1 MSDPEEAATRPARIA
16 RWLGLDHNLLR
27 RRSDRAQTF
36 VMAVLLAA
44 FVVGSPISAI
54 AASHIARAAT
64 LRAEQ
69 TQQGWRRVPAVLLQG
84 SPKNAGFMYQSA
96 TFAWVQAKWTAPGG
110 IVHVGEVPAV
120 SGTKAGA
127 TVRIWIDSAGNLTT
141 TPLNST
147 QMADRV
153 IAAVV
158 FAPIVLGIVLLSVAA
173 IVRRA
178 FERRRII
185 RWEIAW
191 EAIEPQWTH
200 RA

>member
-16 RWLGLDHNLLR
+16 RWLGLDHNPLR
-27 RRSDRAQTF
+27 RRSDRMQTF

-44 FVVGSPISAI
+44 FAVGSPISVI
-54 AASHIARAAT
+54 AVSHIARTAT
-64 LRAEQ
+64 VRAEQ
-69 TQQGWRRVPAVLLQG
+69 TQQGWRRVPAVLLQA
-84 SPKNAGFMYQSA
+84 SPKSAGMYQSA
-96 TFAWVQAKWTAPGG
+96 TFAWVQAKWKAPNGT
-110 IVHVGEVPAV
+110 VHVGDVLAA

-127 TVRIWIDSAGNLTT
+127 AVRIWIDSAGNLTT

-147 QMADRV
+147 QMVDRV